1 VKHICFL
8 ITGLGMGGAENQVQI
23 LAQNFGKLNFHVSV
37 ISLISIDGSVIAQ
50 ELTGNG
56 IAVYSLGLPRGKLTL
71 SGLKTFL
78 SLIRHLK
85 PDVLHSHMIHANIL
99 SRMIRL
105 ISRKIRIIN
114 TAHSINEGT
123 GLIIQLYSKTNFLAH
138 FCSQVSLEGYE
149 KYIREK
155 IFSKANSQ
163 YIPNAIENTDM
174 TQNRKRTQNLRFTEM
189 DKINLICVARLD
201 EVKNHAN
208 LINAIFSLQSKFPG
222 IRLNLVGD
230 GVLKDSL
237 KEQVKHLNLENQ
249 VFFLGVRR
257 NIPQLLNESDAF
269 ILVSHW
275 EGMPMSLLEA
285 ASLKLPIVATNVGG
299 IQSFLDEGRC
309 GFLIPYPSVKDI
321 ADSLDRFFHESA
333 DERENRAQ
341 NAYVKIQNDFGVKK
355 IVKFWGD
362 IYFPKNQFGVRSEY

>member
-1 VKHICFL
+1 MKNICFL
-8 ITGLGMGGAENQVQI
+8 ITGLGMGGAENQVQL
-23 LAQNFGKLNFHVSV
+23 LAQNFANLNFQVSV
-37 ISLISIDGSVIAQ
+37 VSLIPIDGSVIAQ

-56 IAVYSLGLPRGKLTL
+56 IAVYSLDLPRGRVTFN
-71 SGLKTFL
+71 GLKTFL
-78 SLIRHLK
+78 SLIYRLK

-99 SRMIRL
+99 SRLIRL

-123 GLIIQLYSKTNFLAH
+123 GFIIQLYSKTNFLTH
-138 FCSQVSLEGYE
+138 FCSQVSLEGHE

-155 IFSKANSQ
+155 IFSSTNSQ
-163 YIPNAIENTDM
+163 YIPNAIEISDI
-174 TQNRKRTQNLRFTEM
+174 TQSRKRTRNLKLADMEV
-189 DKINLICVARLD
+189 IHLICVARLD

-208 LINAIFSLQSKFPG
+208 LIDAIFGLQTRYPRIKLS
-222 IRLNLVGD
+222 LVGD

-237 KEQVKHLNLENQ
+237 KEQVKNLNLENQ
-249 VFFLGVRR
+249 VLFLGVRR
-257 NIPQLLNESDAF
+257 DIPQLLNESDAF

-285 ASLKLPIVATNVGG
+285 ASLRLPIVATNVGG

-321 ADSLDRFFHESA
+321 ADCLDRFFHESA
-333 DERENRAQ
+333 VERENRAQ
-341 NAYVKIQNDFGVKK
+341 NAYAKIQNDFGVKK
-355 IVKFWGD
+355 IVQVWKN
-362 IYFPKNQFGVRSEY
+362 IYFPHEEIRRS